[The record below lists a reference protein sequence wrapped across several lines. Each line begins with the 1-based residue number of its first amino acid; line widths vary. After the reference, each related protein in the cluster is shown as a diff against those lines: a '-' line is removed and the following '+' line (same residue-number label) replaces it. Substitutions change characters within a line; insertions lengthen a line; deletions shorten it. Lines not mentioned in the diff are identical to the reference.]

1 MKIFLGQGFSI
12 FLTLLALAALLL
24 YAVWG
29 WPNDFMWWSLLENTY
44 AQIPLGVWIIVVL
57 AFISFSFSLNTLQ
70 KVRDQEKK
78 IETGLRPLLEA
89 ETPVP
94 KKKKYVYSK
103 RLQVTAN
110 QLEQLILTQR
120 KTLQRITNEKA
131 EAQDKLIQERIIQE
145 RQRLAREL
153 HDSVSQQLF
162 AASMLLSTMVEIEE
176 SKHGEAPKTLM
187 QTEKIVQQAQ
197 LEMRALLLH
206 LRPAALHDK
215 TLKEGLEEL
224 LVELQQKV
232 FFTIRYRL
240 EEVSLP
246 KGAEDHLFRIAQ
258 ETLSNTLRHANAT
271 EVDILFVERDNLAI
285 FRVQDN
291 GVGFEIT
298 EGKNGSYGLQNVKE
312 RAVEI
317 GATCK
322 VVSVPSQGTIVE
334 VKLPI
339 EKKSEGSKIN
349 LDKQRAI
356 PENVTSDT
364 RKKEIENDSNII
376 SG

>member
-1 MKIFLGQGFSI
+1 MRILFGQGLSI
-12 FLTLLALAALLL
+12 FFILISLAALLF
-24 YAVWG
+24 YTIWG
-29 WPNDFMWWSLLENTY
+29 WPNEEAWWSLLEIKY
-44 AQIPLGVWIIVVL
+44 AQIPFGVWIVIIL
-57 AFISFSFSLNTLQ
+57 AFMSFGISSNTLQ

-78 IETGLRPLLEA
+78 IETSLRPLLEP
-89 ETPVP
+89 ETYTPNN
-94 KKKKYVYSK
+94 KKLTYSK
-103 RLQVTAN
+103 RMNVTTK
-110 QLEQLILTQR
+110 QLEQLIFTQR

-131 EAQDKLIQERIIQE
+131 EAQDKLIQERIVQE

-162 AASMLLSTMVEIEE
+162 AASMLLSTMVEIEQ
-176 SKHGEAPKTLM
+176 SQHGEVPKTLQ

-224 LVELQQKV
+224 LTELQEKV

-240 EEVSLP
+240 EEVPLS

-271 EVDILFVERDNLAI
+271 EVDILFVERDGLAI

-291 GVGFEIT
+291 GVGFET
-298 EGKNGSYGLQNVKE
+298 GEGKNGSYGIQNVRE

-339 EKKSEGSKIN
+339 EVNQTKTQPLKLEKTPPLIAGTEAN
-349 LDKQRAI
+349 
-356 PENVTSDT
+356 
-364 RKKEIENDSNII
+364 
-376 SG
+376 

>member
-1 MKIFLGQGFSI
+1 MKIFFGQGFSI
-12 FLTLLALAALLL
+12 FFTLLALATALL
-24 YAVWG
+24 YALWG
-29 WPNDFMWWSLLENTY
+29 WPNDSAWWSLLETAY
-44 AQIPLGVWIIVVL
+44 ANIPLGAWIVITL
-57 AFISFSFSLNTLQ
+57 AFISFSFSLNTLH

-78 IETGLRPLLEA
+78 IETSLRPLLEA
-89 ETPVP
+89 ETFVP
-94 KKKKYVYSK
+94 SNKKYAYSK
-103 RLQVTAN
+103 RLHITTN

-131 EAQDKLIQERIIQE
+131 EAQDKLIQERIVQE

-176 SKHGEAPKTLM
+176 AQHGEAQKTLM

-206 LRPAALHDK
+206 LRPAALHNK
-215 TLKEGLEEL
+215 TLKQGMEEL
-224 LVELQQKV
+224 LIELQQKV

-240 EEVSLP
+240 EEVTLP

-271 EVDILFVERDNLAI
+271 EVDILFVERDGLVI
-285 FRVQDN
+285 LRVQDN
-291 GVGFEIT
+291 GVGFEMT
-298 EGKNGSYGLQNVKE
+298 EGKAGSYGLESVTE
-312 RAVEI
+312 RSVEI

-339 EKKSEGSKIN
+339 EKGDI
-349 LDKQRAI
+349 D
-356 PENVTSDT
+356 
-364 RKKEIENDSNII
+364 NDSNII

>member
-1 MKIFLGQGFSI
+1 MKIFFGQGLSI
-12 FLTLLALAALLL
+12 LFVLSALVTLLL
-24 YAVWG
+24 YALWG
-29 WPNDFMWWSLLENTY
+29 WPNDSAWWSLLETTY
-44 AQIPLGVWIIVVL
+44 TEIPLGAWIIIVL
-57 AFISFSFSLNTLQ
+57 TFISFSFSLNTLQ

-78 IETGLRPLLEA
+78 IEKSLRPLLEA
-89 ETPVP
+89 ETFVP
-94 KKKKYVYSK
+94 SKKKYAYSK
-103 RLQVTAN
+103 RLHVTAA
-110 QLEQLILTQR
+110 QLEQLIFTQR

-131 EAQDKLIQERIIQE
+131 EAQDKLIQERIVQE

-176 SKHGEAPKTLM
+176 SQHREVPKTLL

-215 TLKEGLEEL
+215 TLKQGMEEL
-224 LVELQQKV
+224 LMELQQKV

-258 ETLSNTLRHANAT
+258 ETLSNTLRHAQAT

-291 GVGFEIT
+291 GIGFEIT
-298 EGKNGSYGLQNVKE
+298 DAKTGSYGLDNVKE

-339 EKKSEGSKIN
+339 ENNIEG
-349 LDKQRAI
+349 LERKQR
-356 PENVTSDT
+356 EGL
-364 RKKEIENDSNII
+364 ENDSNTT
-376 SG
+376 GG

>member
-1 MKIFLGQGFSI
+1 MKIFFGQGFSI
-12 FLTLLALAALLL
+12 FIILIALVALLL
-24 YAVWG
+24 YALWG
-29 WPNDFMWWSLLENTY
+29 WPNDNNSWWSLLETTY
-44 AQIPLGVWIIVVL
+44 AEIPLGAWIVITLV
-57 AFISFSFSLNTLQ
+57 FISFSFSLNTLT

-78 IETGLRPLLEA
+78 IEKSLRPLLEA
-89 ETPVP
+89 ETFTPSN
-94 KKKKYVYSK
+94 KKYAYSK
-103 RLQVTAN
+103 RLHVTTN

-131 EAQDKLIQERIIQE
+131 EAQDKLIQERIVQE

-176 SKHGEAPKTLM
+176 SQQGEASKTML

-215 TLKEGLEEL
+215 TLKQGMEEL
-224 LVELQQKV
+224 LIELQQKV
-232 FFTIRYRL
+232 LFTIRYRL
-240 EEVSLP
+240 EEVPLP

-258 ETLSNTLRHANAT
+258 ETLSNTLRHAKAT

-291 GVGFEIT
+291 GVGFEVSDAKT
-298 EGKNGSYGLQNVKE
+298 GSYGLDNVQE

-339 EKKSEGSKIN
+339 EKKSIEELETEKSEV
-349 LDKQRAI
+349 L
-356 PENVTSDT
+356 
-364 RKKEIENDSNII
+364 ENDTNTV

>member
-1 MKIFLGQGFSI
+1 MKIVFGQGLTI
-12 FLTLLALAALLL
+12 FIILLSLAALLL
-24 YAVWG
+24 YTLWG
-29 WPNDFMWWSLLENTY
+29 WPNENAWWSLLETTY
-44 AQIPLGVWIIVVL
+44 AKVPFGAWIIIIL
-57 AFISFSFSLNTLQ
+57 AIMSFSFSMNTLQ

-78 IETGLRPLLEA
+78 IDTSLRPLLAA
-89 ETPVP
+89 ETFVP
-94 KKKKYVYSK
+94 AKKKYTYSK
-103 RLQVTAN
+103 RLHVTTT
-110 QLEQLILTQR
+110 QLEQLIMTQR

-131 EAQDKLIQERIIQE
+131 EAQDKVIQERIVQE

-162 AASMLLSTMVEIEE
+162 AASMLLSAMVEIEE
-176 SKHGEAPKTLM
+176 SQHEKAPKTLL

-224 LVELQQKV
+224 LMELQEKV

-240 EEVSLP
+240 EDVPLS

-291 GVGFEIT
+291 GVGFEQVDS
-298 EGKNGSYGLQNVKE
+298 KNGSYGLQSVQE

-317 GATCK
+317 GATSK
-322 VVSVPSQGTIVE
+322 IVSVPSQGTIVE

-339 EKKSEGSKIN
+339 EKRSTETIQLEKGA
-349 LDKQRAI
+349 L
-356 PENVTSDT
+356 
-364 RKKEIENDSNII
+364 ENDSNLI